1 MGFTWLGPGTGFTKT
16 ILFKWLPGRVAMETL
31 QTDIEAINNIIAF
44 LNMFKYGTKPNKK
57 PSQKNDGFF
66 MKQGELERKTF

>member
-1 MGFTWLGPGTGFTKT
+1 MKS
-16 ILFKWLPGRVAMETL
+16 ILRNLSIFSFEKVYFFSMK
-31 QTDIEAINNIIAF
+31 IIAF
-44 LNMFKYGTKPNKK
+44 PNMFEYGAKPNKK